1 MARLQRKLSLNLK
14 RDIENFDQKKLKHR
28 SKQTEEEF
36 SKRPNDLKIP
46 SLEPDYDHTPSPVL
60 SPEGRVA
67 ARLEKIS
74 QEIMTM
80 VPHLLDEPM
89 KIMQSGNL
97 SYEQFCVAAR
107 RLTFDHQIVG
117 WSKVALLCHFARE
130 VAIVG
135 ELDDSQLELLAEH
148 SFRFIQESTEEWIEK
163 KGGWAAFDAEDEN
176 DIIDTQILLEKFW
189 EREVKDGGGKD
200 AMQWRRASGSADKRK
215 SWDSWLKYGVAAAAI
230 GVGVCYSL
238 IRQ

>member
-1 MARLQRKLSLNLK
+1 M
-14 RDIENFDQKKLKHR
+14 
-28 SKQTEEEF
+28 
-36 SKRPNDLKIP
+36 
-46 SLEPDYDHTPSPVL
+46 L

-107 RLTFDHQIVG
+107 RFTFDHQIVG

-163 KGGWAAFDAEDEN
+163 KGGWVSN
-176 DIIDTQILLEKFW
+176 N
-189 EREVKDGGGKD
+189 
-200 AMQWRRASGSADKRK
+200 
-215 SWDSWLKYGVAAAAI
+215 
-230 GVGVCYSL
+230 
-238 IRQ
+238 

>member
-1 MARLQRKLSLNLK
+1 MRCKLLGFPFSFN
-14 RDIENFDQKKLKHR
+14 R
-28 SKQTEEEF
+28 EF
-36 SKRPNDLKIP
+36 FKRPNDLKIP
-46 SLEPDYDHTPSPVL
+46 PFEAGYGQYDHTPSPVL

-74 QEIMTM
+74 QEIMVM
-80 VPHLLDEPM
+80 VPHLLDEPL
-89 KIMQSGNL
+89 KIIQAGNL

-107 RLTFDHQIVG
+107 HLTFDHQIVG

-163 KGGWAAFDAEDEN
+163 KGGWVSN
-176 DIIDTQILLEKFW
+176 
-189 EREVKDGGGKD
+189 
-200 AMQWRRASGSADKRK
+200 
-215 SWDSWLKYGVAAAAI
+215 
-230 GVGVCYSL
+230 
-238 IRQ
+238 